1 MSNLLTDDLGL
12 YYISEI
18 SNEGVNTIESME
30 VVDKGHG
37 IFYVTYEQTLQS
49 FDVLN
54 RNQRFYDGD
63 NIWECIQT
71 EKIQSQLAHNGWF
84 MELDHPMQVYKDKPL
99 SPERIQN
106 ISYDRRCAVI
116 KKPRRVGNLLKATIE
131 TTNND
136 LGEGLAKDI
145 IAHGYQPMASCRA
158 IANIVNRGGKPYVM
172 VKRLI
177 TYDTVNY
184 ASHREADSDKSS
196 MNTIVKDINTPINE
210 STNIETTIDK
220 SIVTFNDIM
229 IPLKEILESVGK
241 TDVNAQTIME
251 SFEIDPKNLMGFN
264 RDNTQMIMKDNSN
277 NMIYANISRESTKK
291 INDFFASF

>member
-1 MSNLLTDDLGL
+1 
-12 YYISEI
+12 
-18 SNEGVNTIESME
+18 
-30 VVDKGHG
+30 
-37 IFYVTYEQTLQS
+37 
-49 FDVLN
+49 
-54 RNQRFYDGD
+54 
-63 NIWECIQT
+63 
-71 EKIQSQLAHNGWF
+71 

-158 IANIVNRGGKPYVM
+158 IANIVNRGRKPYVM

-184 ASHREADSDKSS
+184 ASHIEADSDKSS
-196 MNTIVKDINTPINE
+196 MNTVVKDINISVNE
-210 STNIETTIDK
+210 STTTNIKTTIDDSAIMFK
-220 SIVTFNDIM
+220 DVM
-229 IPLKEILESVGK
+229 IPLKDILESIGK
-241 TDVNAQTIME
+241 TDVNAQIIME
-251 SFEIDPKNLMGFN
+251 SFEIDPKNLIGFN
-264 RDNTQMIMKDNSN
+264 RDNTQMIMKDSTN

>member
-18 SNEGVNTIESME
+18 SNEGINTIESME

-37 IFYVTYEQTLQS
+37 IFFVTYEQTLQS

-99 SPERIQN
+99 SPERIQS
-106 ISYDRRCAVI
+106 ISYDRRCALI

-131 TTNND
+131 TTNNN

-196 MNTIVKDINTPINE
+196 MNTVVKDINININE
-210 STNIETTIDK
+210 SANNVNINSYD
-220 SIVTFNDIM
+220 VM

-241 TDVNAQTIME
+241 TDVNAQLIME
-251 SFEIDPKNLMGFN
+251 SFEIDPNNLIGFN
-264 RDNTQMIMKDNSN
+264 NTNTQMIMKDASN

-291 INDFFASF
+291 VNDFFASF

>member
-18 SNEGVNTIESME
+18 SNEGINTIESME

-37 IFYVTYEQTLQS
+37 IFFVTYEQTLQS

-99 SPERIQN
+99 SPERIQS
-106 ISYDRRCAVI
+106 ISYDRRCALI

-196 MNTIVKDINTPINE
+196 MHTVVTDLNININE
-210 STNIETTIDK
+210 SANNVNINSYD
-220 SIVTFNDIM
+220 VM

-241 TDVNAQTIME
+241 TDVNAQLIME
-251 SFEIDPKNLMGFN
+251 SFEIDPNNLIGFN
-264 RDNTQMIMKDNSN
+264 NTNTQMIMKDASN

-291 INDFFASF
+291 VNDFFASF